1 MKKSVLS
8 LVAVMALSG
17 LAYAGG
23 DMKDVEPAVEPVM
36 EIPVVMEQSPFYIGL
51 GIGYAE
57 LNDDFTNEEISS
69 NNIMLQ
75 GGYSFSNRWY

>member
-1 MKKSVLS
+1 MKKTTLS
-8 LVAVMALSG
+8 MVSILALSG
-17 LAYAGG
+17 LGFAGG
-23 DMKDVEPAVEPVM
+23 DIAPVETIIETQM
-36 EIPVVMEQSPFYIGL
+36 VMEQNPFYIGL
-51 GIGYAE
+51 GIGYAQ